1 MTRIFKKVI
10 LRKDLALRLQNFEEV
25 GVCLWGFIFYGQ
37 KSFKVMIL
45 FFFLFNLASVFIRVS
60 ISILQFLVS

>member
-45 FFFLFNLASVFIRVS
+45 FFSFQFGISVY
-60 ISILQFLVS
+60 